1 VTGPHRRF
9 DPAELRSP
17 GEPDASAAESAD
29 ALAAARELEA
39 FVLDTSIRPSDG
51 FEDRVMAAIASE
63 PSPRLVVMAP
73 ASVRGGRLGA
83 FLMAVRQSWAIA
95 TTGGRPMAVR
105 AQAIAFVLLVI
116 LAAGALTSVTAVTVG
131 ALLGPNGSTIGPDR
145 SPTVTTPTAPTAS
158 PTQPVATDSPEP
170 SESAEPTATAPDET
184 PEATETAEPTETPR
198 ATRTPRPTATQAGE
212 TPEPTETPRGS
223 DDHGGGGGP
232 GRDGGG
238 GGGDGGGGRGPG

>member
-1 VTGPHRRF
+1 MTGPHRRF

-17 GEPDASAAESAD
+17 GEPDPSAAESAD

-39 FVLDTSIRPSDG
+39 LALDTSIRPSDG

-63 PSPRLVVMAP
+63 PAPRLVVMPP

-105 AQAIAFVLLVI
+105 AQALAFVLLVI

-145 SPTVTTPTAPTAS
+145 SPNRDDADCAHG
-158 PTQPVATDSPEP
+158 QPDAARGDRQPGAERVARADS
-170 SESAEPTATAPDET
+170 D
-184 PEATETAEPTETPR
+184 R
-198 ATRTPRPTATQAGE
+198 A
-212 TPEPTETPRGS
+212 
-223 DDHGGGGGP
+223 
-232 GRDGGG
+232 GRDAR
-238 GGGDGGGGRGPG
+238 GDRDRRTDRDAPRDANPTPDRDGSR